1 MKTKVNE
8 VPLVGPKGRKEL
20 LRRINEL
27 EAQVAQQDYLRI
39 QLERN
44 PLNLTAEEKA
54 KIVDAHKN
62 GTIYDV
68 VLVNADGDTAI
79 IIADQIETDDLI
91 AVFASGKVE
100 MIDLT

>member
-1 MKTKVNE
+1 M
-8 VPLVGPKGRKEL
+8 
-20 LRRINEL
+20 
-27 EAQVAQQDYLRI
+27 RI

-68 VLVNADGDTAI
+68 VLVNADGNTAI
-79 IIADQIETDDLI
+79 IIADQIETDDII